1 MNFVTVK
8 SVEQQEIQVVHRV
21 RELLVQQRTALINQ
35 ARGLLAERGVSIART
50 RQEFKREVPKI
61 VGACEGEVTSVC
73 QAMVLEISQQI
84 HALVERIKHAGL
96 LLMQAAPS
104 GPSR

>member
-1 MNFVTVK
+1 
-8 SVEQQEIQVVHRV
+8 
-21 RELLVQQRTALINQ
+21 
-35 ARGLLAERGVSIART
+35 
-50 RQEFKREVPKI
+50 